1 MTKLAEQLVGRTA
14 ELAGLERALANLA
27 DGRQAVVALSGEP
40 GIGKTRLLS
49 ELLRRAE
56 ERGYL
61 VLSGRA
67 AELER
72 DLPFGVLVD
81 ALDDYLAS
89 LGERR
94 LSQLGPEVA
103 AELAQL
109 FPSLSGLVGEQPP
122 MLQDERYRA
131 HRAVRELL
139 ERLAAPKPTV
149 LLLDDL
155 HWSDPASLEL
165 IGALL
170 RRPPQ
175 AAVLMALALRPSQ
188 APKRLTTALEDAE
201 QVAWFERIEVGP
213 LSPEEAGQLLGERVK
228 GDRLDA
234 LLAESGGN
242 PFYLEQLARPER
254 GREEARQLHGAEE
267 LARETVEAAVATEVP
282 PAIAR
287 AVADEIGALS
297 APARRLLEAAAVAG
311 DPFEPEIAAAAAGTP
326 ELDVLECIDELLLAD
341 VVRHTQVPRLFRF
354 RHPLL
359 RRAVYEAAPGGWRL
373 AAHERVARA
382 LEARGAAASARAHHV
397 APSARPGDR
406 AAIALLRQA
415 GEAAAARAPA
425 TAVRWLEA
433 ALRLMPEA
441 TTEAPDGA
449 GADERI
455 EVLTTLS
462 PALAAEGRLAES
474 RTALLDLLGLLPADA
489 VALRVRVTTE
499 CAGIEHL
506 LGHHQ
511 AARDRLVAALDELP
525 DRRSPDAVALR
536 LELAMDGFY
545 RMDYAEMHEV
555 GAAALVGA
563 ERLDDQSLTAAA
575 NAILASGAAMAG
587 RIREA
592 QERASAAA
600 SAMDALPDSQLSVRL
615 ETAAQLGWA
624 EFYLERYDESIA
636 HLERGIAVSRAT
648 GQGQRLPVMMEALA
662 CSLFMRGR
670 LADAAELQERAL
682 DAARLSGNRQRLC
695 WALFNRAWT
704 ARLAGDLDLAL
715 RTGEESAQVARE
727 LDDSIVAA
735 LARAVHAVALLET
748 GDEARGVEQLLAS
761 AGGLELPLI
770 PEPRRC
776 VYFDPLTQAEVRRG
790 RVEEAARF
798 AALAE
803 ASAEGLGLRVPTAL
817 AERARAAVQLETG
830 DSTAAAKLALASAAG
845 AEKAGARLEAARS
858 RILAGRALAASG
870 ERQRATTELR
880 AAAEELDACGAVR
893 YHAEAV
899 RELRRLGVRVARR
912 SRPGSPVD
920 GGIASLTARER
931 ELAELVCDRKTNSQ
945 IATELFLSQK
955 TVESHLRNIF
965 HKLDASSRV
974 EVARAI
980 DRARRAEETAN
991 A

>member
-1 MTKLAEQLVGRTA
+1 MTQLAEQLVGRSA

-27 DGRQAVVALSGEP
+27 DGRPAVVALSGEP

-67 AELER
+67 AELEG

-94 LSQLGPEVA
+94 LGQLGPEVG

-109 FPSLSGLVGEQPP
+109 FPSLSGLVGEQTP

-139 ERLAAPKPTV
+139 ERLAAPKPAV

-155 HWSDPASLEL
+155 HWSDPASLDL

-175 AAVLMALALRPSQ
+175 APVLVGLALRPSQ

-201 QVAWFERIEVGP
+201 QVAWFERIEVAP
-213 LSPEEAGQLLGERVK
+213 LSPEEAAQLLGERVE

-254 GREEARQLHGAEE
+254 GRQEATQHQGPEE
-267 LARETVEAAVATEVP
+267 LAVEAAVATEVP

-287 AVADEIGALS
+287 AVANEIGALS

-311 DPFEPEIAAAAAGTP
+311 DPFEPDIAAAAAATP
-326 ELDVLECIDELLLAD
+326 ELDVLVCIDELLLAD
-341 VVRHTQVPRLFRF
+341 IVRQTEVPRRFRF

-373 AAHERVARA
+373 AAHERIARA
-382 LEARGAAASARAHHV
+382 LGARGAAATTRAHHV
-397 APSARPGDR
+397 EPSARPGDR
-406 AAIALLRQA
+406 AAIALLREA

-433 ALRLMPEA
+433 ALRLMPA
-441 TTEAPDGA
+441 VTAEAPDGS

-455 EVLTTLS
+455 EVLTTLA
-462 PALAAEGRLAES
+462 PALAAEGRLPES
-474 RTALLDLLGLLPADA
+474 RTALLDLLGLAPADA

-499 CAGIEHL
+499 CAAIEHL

-525 DRRSPDAVALR
+525 DRGSPDAVALR

-545 RMDYAEMHEV
+545 RMDYTEMHEV

-563 ERLDDQSLTAAA
+563 ERLDDEALTAAA

-587 RIREA
+587 RIPEG
-592 QERASAAA
+592 QERASVAA
-600 SAMDALPDSQLSVRL
+600 SAMDALPDSHLSVRL

-624 EFYLERYDESIA
+624 EFYLERYDQSIA

-648 GQGQRLPVMMEALA
+648 GQGQRLPVMIEGLA
-662 CSLFMRGR
+662 CSMFMRGR

-704 ARLAGDLDLAL
+704 ARLAGDLELAL

-727 LDDSIVAA
+727 LDDSIVAT

-748 GDEARGVEQLLAS
+748 GDEARGVEQLLAC
-761 AGGLELPLI
+761 AGGRELPLI

-776 VYFDPLTQAEVRRG
+776 VYYDPLTHAELRRG

-817 AERARAAVQLETG
+817 AERARAAVALETR
-830 DSTAAAKLALASAAG
+830 DFALAAKLALASATG
-845 AEKAGARLEAARS
+845 ADNAGARLEAARS
-858 RILAGRALAASG
+858 RTLAGRALAAID
-870 ERQRATTELR
+870 ERQRATGQLK
-880 AAAEELDACGAVR
+880 AAAEALDSCGAVR
-893 YHAEAV
+893 YRDEAV
-899 RELRRLGVRVARR
+899 RELRRLGVRIARR
-912 SRPGSPVD
+912 TRPGSGVD

-931 ELAELVCDRKTNSQ
+931 ELTELVCDRKTNSQ

-965 HKLDASSRV
+965 NQLDASSRV
-974 EVARAI
+974 EVARMI
-980 DRARRAEETAN
+980 ERAQRAGE
-991 A
+991 